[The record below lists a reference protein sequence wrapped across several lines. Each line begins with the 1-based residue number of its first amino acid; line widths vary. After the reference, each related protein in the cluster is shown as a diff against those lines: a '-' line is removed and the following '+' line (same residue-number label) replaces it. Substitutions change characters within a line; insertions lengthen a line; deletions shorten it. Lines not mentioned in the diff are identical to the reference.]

1 MSQEVCPWNV
11 RFATELM
18 EDAFR
23 PREAL
28 AGKDARMLARELLE
42 MSQED
47 FSRAFERSP
56 VKRAKLRGL
65 QRNAGIVFGNV
76 SAADG

>member
-28 AGKDARMLARELLE
+28 ASKDARMLARGLLE

-47 FSRAFERSP
+47 FSRAFKRSP

>member
-28 AGKDARMLARELLE
+28 AVKDARMLARGLLE

-47 FSRAFERSP
+47 FSRAFKRSP

>member
-28 AGKDARMLARELLE
+28 ASKDARMLARGLLE

>member
-47 FSRAFERSP
+47 FSRAFKRSP